1 MNIVSLFTECFPERS
16 ALDLNLNV
24 QPIEESGTHNN
35 QAPSEPELNTL
46 PPEPELNTLPPEPEL
61 STLPPE
67 PELSTLPPEPELN
80 TPSAEPE
87 LSTLPP
93 EPELNTP
100 SAEPELNSCVS
111 ECTDPSLP
119 TDGSVK
125 MILPLHSPVIVVDC
139 HWFLL
144 QQETDDFERL
154 NSYGIIN

>member
-46 PPEPELNTLPPEPEL
+46 PPEPEPNTLPPEPEL
-61 STLPPE
+61 STLPP
-67 PELSTLPPEPELN
+67 
-80 TPSAEPE
+80 EPE